1 MAIPLSPQPD
11 TAIGYILPQVAR
23 ARAEYLS
30 DRPDRTSGNLSFF
43 CGMSD
48 GLLVGLMLVAGKW
61 KESTIYA
68 AVSEFEQAEVW
79 HSAVPLKS

>member
-23 ARAEYLS
+23 AQAEFLS
-30 DRPDRTSGNLSFF
+30 DRSDRTSGNLHFLRNERWVA
-43 CGMSD
+43 G
-48 GLLVGLMLVAGKW
+48 GLMLFAGKW